1 MSTNTQQLTPVQRL
15 KNALSAESVKEQ
27 FKNALADSAPLF
39 VASLIDIYASDRN
52 LQECEPGAVIM
63 EALKAATL
71 RLPINKNLG
80 FAYIVPYRNR
90 GKMEPQ
96 MQIGYKGLI
105 QLAMRTGEYRYLN
118 ADVVYEGELKG
129 YDKLT
134 GHLDLSGEKKSDRV
148 VGYFAYLEL
157 LNGFSKT
164 VYWTKEQVIEHAKRF
179 SKAFNS
185 DYSPW
190 KTDFD
195 AMALKTV
202 LRNLITKWGI
212 MSVEMVQA
220 VDRDIEA
227 DAQREIAEYA
237 NSEVLDIDDGIVDAE
252 FEEVPAKEQPQK
264 KTKAKS
270 KTKKEPEPEKESQQE
285 TLEPEWADDEPPF

>member
-252 FEEVPAKEQPQK
+252 FEEVPAKEQPKK